1 MSFDLFN
8 LLPAVYRIRDAQIA
22 QSLPLLTPAEH
33 ATLASLQALTPPLT
47 SDQKALLT
55 QLKAKASCG
64 PLQSLLMVIQ
74 EQLAIL
80 AEDLDQLYD
89 DQFIETCAPWVIPY
103 IGDLIGYQ
111 SVKGI
116 APAIDNPRSEVA
128 ETISLRRRKGTVLVM
143 EQLARDAT
151 GWGAH
156 AVEFFR
162 VLGDTQYMNH
172 IRLWNHYAP
181 DLRRWEPGLYI
192 DTGFDRTSHRV
203 DVRRIESRRGRYNIQ
218 NIGIF
223 LWSLG
228 AYSITQAQ
236 ATPAPPTGGNAC
248 FRFSSLGM
256 DLPLFHRAISQGE
269 EITISAQPFNVADR
283 LRRRVLCADLQKGVG
298 ATYYGPGNSLAISVN
313 GNVLNPYQIQV
324 ADLAGADGAW
334 TNMPATNTYQAIV
347 DPELGRLVVAPSVT
361 GAPSAVTVSY
371 YYGFNADMGGGEYS
385 RAESFIVENEAFVF
399 PFPDTASIPRY
410 TDLQGAVNYAITQL
424 AQNGQAAVEI
434 RTSQAYPNPA
444 GPLALNVNLAAGTT
458 LELRAADGARPTL
471 LLSGEISIV
480 GADSSAFYLNGLL
493 IAADAGMT
501 PGSPTPAALVHVPA
515 KMPDG
520 TLNLLET
527 LNILHCTL
535 VPGWKVASDGTPQ
548 EPTSPTLIVEPGA
561 ASVVVEDSILGAVQT
576 TLLVNFSATDSIID
590 SCDRTN
596 VAYSALDNF
605 SPGGPLSLQ
614 GCTVVGKVHATML
627 SLVSDSI
634 FWSEPTNP
642 PCDLVFLST
651 TPFSSVYYTTPP
663 SADGDTLVV
672 GKPNPLDPTIQLLL
686 STIPLPNSIDQ
697 QVCGGLQLA
706 PSLQANAYIPT
717 AAERSGDFSPFA
729 ATFHDP
735 DLGNPNPIVGGI
747 IPTARFADTFAW
759 RVAPAPPWQ
768 APLWS
773 DRKQEGCVRFS
784 FLPIGAETPRQF
796 KCVDEVLAGPVP
808 IFFSTRY
815 GHPGY
820 LKLLASTPDV
830 IRRGAD
836 DGGEMGAFHFVLGPL
851 RETDLTVRMQEYLPV
866 AMEFGIIYQN

>member
-1 MSFDLFN
+1 MSLNLFN
-8 LLPAVYRIRDAQIA
+8 LLPAVHRIRDAQIA
-22 QSLPLLTPAEH
+22 QSLPLLTPAEQ
-33 ATLASLQALTPPLT
+33 ATLASFQALTPPLS
-47 SDQKALLT
+47 SDQQAQLT

-80 AEDLDQLYD
+80 SEDLDQLYD

-192 DTGFDRTSHRV
+192 DTGFDQTSHRV
-203 DVRRIESRRGRYNIQ
+203 DVGRIESRRGRYNIQ

-223 LWSLG
+223 LWSLS
-228 AYSITQAQ
+228 AYSIRQAQ

-269 EITISAQPFNVADR
+269 EITISAQPSNVADR

-298 ATYYGPGNSLAISVN
+298 AIYYGPGNSLAISVN
-313 GNVLNPYQIQV
+313 GNVVEPYQIRA
-324 ADLAGADGAW
+324 ADLAGTDGAW
-334 TNMPATNTYQAIV
+334 KNMPTTNAYQAIV
-347 DPELGRLVVAPSVT
+347 DPELGRLVVPATAAGVANTVS
-361 GAPSAVTVSY
+361 VSY
-371 YYGFNADMGGGEYS
+371 YYGFNADLGGGEYS

-399 PFPDTASIPRY
+399 PYPDTASTPRY
-410 TDLQGAVNYAITQL
+410 IDLQGAVNYAIMQL
-424 AQNGQAAVEI
+424 AQNGQAAVEVAA
-434 RTSQAYPNPA
+434 SQTYPNPA
-444 GPLALNVNLAAGTT
+444 GPLALNINLPAGAT
-458 LELRAADGARPTL
+458 LELRAADGTRPTL
-471 LLSGEISIV
+471 LLSGEFSIV
-480 GADSSAFYLNGLL
+480 GADSSAVYLNGLI

-501 PGSPTPAALVHVPA
+501 PGNPAPTALVHVPA
-515 KMPDG
+515 KTPSG
-520 TLNLLET
+520 TPNLLET
-527 LNILHCTL
+527 LNILHCAL
-535 VPGWKVASDGTPQ
+535 VPGWKVATDGSPQ
-548 EPTSPTLIVEPGA
+548 ERASPTLIVEPGA
-561 ASVVVEDSILGAVQT
+561 ASVIVQNSILGAVQT
-576 TLLVNFSATDSIID
+576 TLLVNFSGTDSIID

-596 VAYSALDNF
+596 VAYSALDSF
-605 SPGGPLSLQ
+605 SPGGPLSLH
-614 GCTVVGKVHATML
+614 GCTVTGKVHATLL
-627 SLVSDSI
+627 SLISDSI
-634 FWSEPTNP
+634 FWSQPTNP
-642 PCDLVFLST
+642 PCALVFLST

-663 SADGDTLVV
+663 NPHGDWLVV
-672 GKPNPLDPTIQLLL
+672 GRPNPLDPTMQQLLN
-686 STIPLPNSIDQ
+686 TIPLPNALNQ

-706 PSLQANAYIPT
+706 PGLQAKAYIPT

-735 DLGNPNPIVGGI
+735 DPGNPNPIVAGI
-747 IPTARFADTFAW
+747 IPPVRFGDTFAW
-759 RVAPAPPWQ
+759 RVAPAAPWQ

-784 FLPIGAETPRQF
+784 FLPIGAETPRQY

-808 IFFSTRY
+808 VFFSTRY

-851 RETDLTVRMQEYLPV
+851 RETDLTVRMEEYLPV